1 MIRLLLTSLSSTH
14 QHQPL
19 EWHGRPTSGMVR
31 FCSRPPTMRKDI
43 TFMELKLT
51 WMSDNET
58 KKTPDPNRRVRLT
71 YLLGYALRTYIFQV
85 WLPDLR
91 SQPHRTQW
99 NSQQS
104 DNITDTMKVK
114 IYSSKI
120 RRGNISII
128 AYVLN
133 TYNIYNTMSINLC
146 WAHRDDTTRSSRE
159 EEDATSTKEDVGCTC
174 KALSKEPRAPPIQW
188 KADTQFVKLSCSC
201 SNGLYQGINQQQVH
215 AIQAQQQQQLCL
227 SPITTRKT
235 TMKARNFLLER
246 RTGLASFNI
255 HIPYTYLPH
264 CQVYSCSLLMLKART
279 WTNDLS

>member
-71 YLLGYALRTYIFQV
+71 YLLGYALRTYLFHV
-85 WLPDLR
+85 WLPDPR

-146 WAHRDDTTRSSRE
+146 WAHRNDTTRSSRE
-159 EEDATSTKEDVGCTC
+159 EEDATSTKDDAGC
-174 KALSKEPRAPPIQW
+174 AH
-188 KADTQFVKLSCSC
+188 VKLFPRSRVRHQY
-201 SNGLYQGINQQQVH
+201 N
-215 AIQAQQQQQLCL
+215 
-227 SPITTRKT
+227 
-235 TMKARNFLLER
+235 ER
-246 RTGLASFNI
+246 PT
-255 HIPYTYLPH
+255 H
-264 CQVYSCSLLMLKART
+264 SLLSSAVVAQTDCTRAS
-279 WTNDLS
+279 TNNRYTRYKRNNSSNFVCLL